1 MTNVSKEEI
10 STLKAAFKNTLQEA
24 LVYIESLT
32 LYTSGYLRAELQD
45 DEIIGPRW
53 GTVSETRL
61 NLVRLQSDFFET
73 VKKFYNAGITLVTLQ
88 NSPTLKNRL
97 AIRLED
103 SEWLISLRHFV
114 FVLWQV
120 LIEPYVRQCWAKH
133 DRIYFDPEIFEEVFA
148 ETLKDISAS
157 CVETEIHLTPIAN
170 LKLVNGPVELAP
182 EIILRQITTEEVEP
196 WLNHW
201 HYHLNERPSLSDF
214 LRAQCAIEITY
225 CHPAGYYSLEN
236 IANRINS
243 FNADILKV
251 MRVIGLLR
259 LVTDRPTRPL
269 FTQKVRRGFLERRQ
283 EISFP
288 QTPKPWGLD
297 VQRFTIDDAIK
308 SALVTTWKTLEHS
321 SVSTDADLPFRR
333 WFSAADRLSD
343 DDRLIDYWIGLES
356 LFSPDSSQEVKFRAS
371 LRIAAYLGGNPTG
384 REQIY
389 QDMRHS
395 YDWRSAVVHGTSP
408 SIQKKL
414 AKRGT
419 LQIVTAKTR
428 TYLRMALLKLLQSS
442 EPLKIGPPES
452 ELELLR
458 RFVDV
463 QPE

>member
-1 MTNVSKEEI
+1 LTEI
-10 STLKAAFKNTLQEA
+10 SEHEISLLKETFRQTVQESI
-24 LVYIESLT
+24 LYIQPLT

-45 DEIIGPRW
+45 DDIIGPRW
-53 GTVSETRL
+53 GTITETRL

-73 VKKFYNAGITLVTLQ
+73 VKKFYNAGITLSILQ
-88 NSPTLKNRL
+88 NSPTLQNRL
-97 AIRLED
+97 VIRLED
-103 SEWLISLRHFV
+103 SDWVISLRQFV

-133 DRIYFDPEIFEEVFA
+133 NRIYFDPEIFEDVFA

-157 CVETEIHLTPIAN
+157 CVETETHLTPIAN
-170 LKLVNGPVELAP
+170 LKLLNGSVEIAP
-182 EIILRQITTEEVEP
+182 DIRLRQIAPTEVEQ

-214 LRAQCAIEITY
+214 LRAQCVIEITY

-236 IANRINS
+236 LVNRINS
-243 FNADILKV
+243 FNEDIQKI

-259 LVTDRPTRPL
+259 LVTDRLTRPL
-269 FTQKVRRGFLERRQ
+269 FTQKVRRGFLERNQ

-288 QTPKPWGLD
+288 QIPKPSGLD
-297 VQRFTIDDAIK
+297 VQHFAIDDNIK
-308 SALVTTWKTLEHS
+308 SELVTTWRKIEQS
-321 SVSTDADLPFRR
+321 SVASDADLPFRR
-333 WFSAADRLSD
+333 WFSAADRISD

-371 LRIAAYLGGNPTG
+371 LRIAAYLGNSAAE

-389 QDMRHS
+389 RDMRHS
-395 YDWRSAVVHGTSP
+395 YDWRSAVVHGAS
-408 SIQKKL
+408 SNNQKKL

-419 LQIVTAKTR
+419 LQVVTAKTR
-428 TYLRMALLKLLQSS
+428 TYLRMALLKLLRSS
-442 EPLKIGPPES
+442 EPLQIGPPES
-452 ELELLR
+452 EIELLR